1 MEGETGKTNV
11 KISKKHFKSLL
22 DNKKAV
28 KKMRATVK
36 TYQYLIESGGLVINL
51 SEGSNI
57 VKLLEELK
65 KFKTP
70 LLDVL
75 SFIHNDDK

>member
-1 MEGETGKTNV
+1 
-11 KISKKHFKSLL
+11 
-22 DNKKAV
+22 
-28 KKMRATVK
+28 MRATVK